1 MILKVL
7 SDAGER
13 DVDANV
19 MPSQFV
25 RRPDAGQHQQL
36 RRVDRA
42 RGKNDFAARSRREAR
57 AVADILHADGAA
69 AFHDNARDL
78 RVHL

>member
-19 MPSQFV
+19 MPSQFAAGPM
-25 RRPDAGQHQQL
+25 PD
-36 RRVDRA
+36 
-42 RGKNDFAARSRREAR
+42 NIS
-57 AVADILHADGAA
+57 
-69 AFHDNARDL
+69 N
-78 RVHL
+78 